1 VEANPEVFDCA
12 TCEVR
17 VHEEA
22 LGWEERRALDLYHA
36 LRLSVVQDLALVPLV
51 FDAYGLRMT
60 RGEVREL
67 LDLLEVVHRAARR
80 PAPSSRDEEPSDG

>member
-1 VEANPEVFDCA
+1 MEANAEAFDCA

-17 VHEEA
+17 LHEDA

-36 LRLSVVQDLALVPLV
+36 LRLSVVQELHLIPLV
-51 FDAYGLRMT
+51 FDGYGLRLT
-60 RGEVREL
+60 RREVREL

-80 PAPSSRDEEPSDG
+80 PAPSLREESDG